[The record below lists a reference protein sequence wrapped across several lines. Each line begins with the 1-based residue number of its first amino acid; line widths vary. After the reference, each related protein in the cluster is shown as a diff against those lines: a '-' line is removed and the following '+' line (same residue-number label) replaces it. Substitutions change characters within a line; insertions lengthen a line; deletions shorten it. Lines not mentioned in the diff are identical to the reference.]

1 MTVDT
6 GTIDAPPKLGT
17 HELVL
22 LHGQPGSP
30 ADWLAVAGR
39 LPARFHA
46 IVADRP
52 GYGASQRAAGGF
64 AANARAVLDELDS
77 RGIERAVL
85 VGHSYGGGV
94 ALWVASV
101 APHRVEAVVLLGS
114 VGPGCVNGWDR
125 LLAAPGAGPLC
136 ALLAWRLTPWI
147 ARTWLAHIT
156 RRRGQ
161 PPGPGEYANWQV
173 WSQAGRE
180 RGRLWRTFLTE
191 QRALLRELSELEHAV
206 PSIRPPV
213 LLLADPHDTV
223 IPVETAGRL
232 AQALPHARLEL
243 VGGAGHQLPRR
254 AAAVV
259 ASAIVA
265 FVAEAETAAVPGRRW
280 RHRNAP
286 GAGHPDTR
294 GHA

>member
-6 GTIDAPPKLGT
+6 GTIDAPPKLRT

-30 ADWLAVAGR
+30 ADWLPVAGR
-39 LPARFHA
+39 LPARLHA

-52 GYGASQRAAGGF
+52 GYGASQRGAGGF

-94 ALWVASV
+94 ALSVASA
-101 APHRVEAVVLLGS
+101 APHRVEAVVLLAS

-125 LLAAPGAGPLC
+125 
-136 ALLAWRLTPWI
+136 
-147 ARTWLAHIT
+147 
-156 RRRGQ
+156 
-161 PPGPGEYANWQV
+161 
-173 WSQAGRE
+173 
-180 RGRLWRTFLTE
+180 
-191 QRALLRELSELEHAV
+191 
-206 PSIRPPV
+206 
-213 LLLADPHDTV
+213 LLADPHDTV

-232 AQALPHARLEL
+232 AQALPHARLQL
-243 VGGAGHQLPRR
+243 VGGAGHHLPRR

-265 FVAEAETAAVPGRRW
+265 FIAEAETAGRPG
-280 RHRNAP
+280 
-286 GAGHPDTR
+286 
-294 GHA
+294 